1 MSILLVCNT
10 KGGVGKSTSIINI
23 AVTLASQFHDLVI
36 VDADHKQTSV
46 SEWAATRKLY
56 HPDLSKITCFQ
67 AKGFIHEDLL
77 DLNTRYKYVLIDAP
91 GYDCEELR
99 SALGVCDI
107 ALIPVRA
114 SQIDLN
120 VLHTMSKMIREVSIF
135 NKKML
140 ALAFISFAPTAVKNK
155 EIEMARKAI
164 LDYPEISLL
173 SNYISD
179 RKCFRD
185 TWADG
190 LGVIESSSKS
200 ASIITA
206 KQEVIDLV
214 SEVCHAIR
222 V

>member
-23 AVTLASQFHDLVI
+23 AVTLASQSHDLII

-56 HPDLSKITCFQ
+56 HPERSKLTCIQ

-77 DLNTRYKYVLIDAP
+77 DLNTRYKYVLVDAP

-99 SALGVCDI
+99 SALAVCDT

-114 SQIDLN
+114 SQLDLN
-120 VLHTMSKMIREVSIF
+120 VLHTMSKMIRDASII
-135 NKKML
+135 NKKLL
-140 ALAFISFAPTAVKNK
+140 ALAFISFAPTSVKNK
-155 EIEMARKAI
+155 EIEMARKVI
-164 LDYPEISLL
+164 IDYPEISLL
-173 SNYISD
+173 RNYISD

-185 TWADG
+185 TWAEG
-190 LGVIESSSKS
+190 LGVIESTEKS
-200 ASIITA
+200 ASITTA
-206 KQEVIDLV
+206 KQEVINLV
-214 SEVCHAIR
+214 SEVCHATGI
-222 V
+222 